1 MTTPARKQY
10 LDIKTQHSE
19 EILLFRMGDFYETF
33 DDDALIISRD
43 LDIALTSRE
52 MGKGERIPLAG
63 IPYHALDTYL
73 VKLIAKG
80 HKVAICEQIENR
92 YQSTDKSIKERE
104 VVRIVT
110 PGTITEDSLLEEN
123 SNSFLASVVVE
134 DNKAGIAY
142 VDISTSEFAATQ
154 VPLTS
159 LKEEVNRLTPREI
172 IIGRKWVDK
181 VEELPGS
188 TITIVDERSYHH
200 SASTKKLLEHFGSS
214 TLEPYGC
221 ESLPLAT
228 RAAGSII
235 SYIEK
240 NQRQALSNIRN
251 LQTYSIN
258 SYMQLDPQTIGN
270 LELFGGG
277 RWGTKNSSLFTIL
290 DKTFTAMGS
299 RLLKKW
305 IARPLIDINDL
316 TLRQNVVEWFTKNS
330 STRRDI
336 KDLLQSITDLE
347 RLSIKIRNRIAAPR
361 DLTSIGGTLEV
372 VPAIRNILSN
382 STNSYVSTIGK
393 NFAETTTTCDLI
405 KASINKA
412 ASIHIGDGKTIKHGF
427 SLQLDKLK
435 NEISSA
441 KTSLSYIETRE
452 RENTG
457 IKSLKVGYNKVFG
470 YYIEVSNPNL
480 HLVPEKYVRRQ
491 TLVGGERYITT
502 EMKNL
507 ESVIFSAQEKI
518 EDLEKTLFKQVCHQI
533 EQDIDNI
540 IDTARAIALVDVFQS
555 FGNVAVEYNYV
566 KPTLSMADNITIE
579 EGRHPIIERNLG
591 SESFVSNNTTIGFS
605 DNQLN
610 VITGPNMSG
619 KSTYLRQVALITLMA
634 QIGSYVPAQKADIS
648 IVDRIFTRVGLQDD
662 LTMGQSTFMVEMI
675 ETAYI
680 LHQATSRSLVI
691 LDEIGRGTSTYDGLA
706 IAKAVV
712 EFIHGHPRLGC
723 KTLFATHY
731 HELTE
736 LETTLPGVKNL
747 TVSVIEHDGD
757 VTFMRRIIP
766 GSASRSYGIHV
777 ARLAGLPQTVLNRAS
792 TILSELEADQNA
804 QKHLSPHSHVQL
816 SLLKPDNT
824 LLDAIQSLDITTMTP
839 IEAITKLFEL
849 QNMANSHN
857 TS

>member
-19 EILLFRMGDFYETF
+19 ELLLFRMGDFYETF

-63 IPYHALDTYL
+63 IPYHTLDTYL
-73 VKLIAKG
+73 VKLLAKG
-80 HKVAICEQIENR
+80 HKIAICEQIESR
-92 YQSTDKSIKERE
+92 YQSTDKSIKHRE

-110 PGTITEDSLLEEN
+110 PGTVTEDSLLEES
-123 SNSFLASVVVE
+123 SNSFLASIVVDG
-134 DNKAGIAY
+134 DNAGIAY
-142 VDISTSEFAATQ
+142 VDISTSEFATTQ
-154 VPLTS
+154 VPIGS

-172 IIGRKWVDK
+172 IIGEKCVGEL
-181 VEELPGS
+181 EELPGL
-188 TITIVDERSYHH
+188 TITTVDDQYYHD
-200 SASTKKLLEHFGSS
+200 SSSTTKLLDHFDSS

-221 ESLPLAT
+221 KSLPLAR
-228 RAAGSII
+228 RAAGAII

-240 NQRQALSNIRN
+240 TQCQALPNIKN
-251 LQTYSIN
+251 LQTYSVN
-258 SYMQLDPQTIGN
+258 SYMQLDPQTIVN

-277 RWGTKNSSLFTIL
+277 RWGTKTSSLFTTL
-290 DKTFTAMGS
+290 NKTFTAMGS

-316 TLRQNVVEWFTKNS
+316 TLRQNIVEWFTENS
-330 STRRDI
+330 SARHDL
-336 KDLLQSITDLE
+336 KDLLRSITDLE
-347 RLSIKIRNRIAAPR
+347 RLSVKIRNKRVSPR
-361 DLTSIGGTLEV
+361 DLTSIGETLEI
-372 VPAIRNILSN
+372 VPMIRNILKNSN
-382 STNSYVSTIGK
+382 
-393 NFAETTTTCDLI
+393 NFDINIIEKKFGETTKTSNLI
-405 KASINKA
+405 NNSINKD
-412 ASIHIGDGKTIKHGF
+412 ASIHIGDGKTIKLGF
-427 SLQLDKLK
+427 SSQLDKLK
-435 NEISSA
+435 KDISSSR
-441 KTSLSYIETRE
+441 TSLSHIETRE

-480 HLVPEKYVRRQ
+480 HLVPEQYMRRQ

-502 EMKNL
+502 EMKSL
-507 ESVIFSAQEKI
+507 ESDILSAQEKI
-518 EDLEKTLFKQVCHQI
+518 EDLEKSLFTQVCHQI
-533 EQDIDNI
+533 EQHIDSI
-540 IDTARAIALVDVFQS
+540 IASARAIALVDVFQS
-555 FGNVAVEYNYV
+555 LANVAVEYNYV
-566 KPTLSMADNITIE
+566 KPSLSMTNNITIE

-591 SESFVSNNTTIGFS
+591 SESFVPNNTKMGYDDSQIM
-605 DNQLN
+605 

-619 KSTYLRQVALITLMA
+619 KSTYLRQVALITLLA
-634 QIGSYVPAQKADIS
+634 QIGSYIPAKKADIS

-662 LTMGQSTFMVEMI
+662 LTKGQSTFMVEMV

-680 LHQATSRSLVI
+680 LHQATPKSLVI

-706 IAKAVV
+706 IAKSVV

-747 TVSVIEHDGD
+747 TVSVIEHNGD
-757 VTFMRRIIP
+757 ITFMRRIIP

-777 ARLAGLPQTVLNRAS
+777 ARLAGLPQTVLNRAA
-792 TILSELEADQNA
+792 TILTELEEGQNLPGYLSSS
-804 QKHLSPHSHVQL
+804 KHLQL
-816 SLLKPDNT
+816 SLLNADDA
-824 LLDAIQSLDITTMTP
+824 LLEAIKALDVTTMTP

-849 QNMANSHN
+849 QNMANSHD
-857 TS
+857 T

>member
-19 EILLFRMGDFYETF
+19 ELLLFRMGDFYETF

-63 IPYHALDTYL
+63 IPYHTLDTYL
-73 VKLIAKG
+73 VKLLAKG
-80 HKVAICEQIENR
+80 HKIAICEQIESR
-92 YQSTDKSIKERE
+92 YQSTDKSIKHRE

-110 PGTITEDSLLEEN
+110 PGTVTEDSLLEES
-123 SNSFLASVVVE
+123 SNSFLASIVVDG
-134 DNKAGIAY
+134 DNAGIAY
-142 VDISTSEFAATQ
+142 VDISTSEFATTQ
-154 VPLTS
+154 VPIGS

-172 IIGRKWVDK
+172 IIGEKCVGEL
-181 VEELPGS
+181 EELPGL
-188 TITIVDERSYHH
+188 TITTVDDQYYHD
-200 SASTKKLLEHFGSS
+200 SSSTTKLLDHFDSS

-221 ESLPLAT
+221 KSLPLAR
-228 RAAGSII
+228 RAAGAII

-240 NQRQALSNIRN
+240 TQCQALPNIKN
-251 LQTYSIN
+251 LQTYSVN
-258 SYMQLDPQTIGN
+258 SYMQLDPQTIVN

-277 RWGTKNSSLFTIL
+277 RWGTKTSSLFTTL
-290 DKTFTAMGS
+290 NKTFTAMGS

-316 TLRQNVVEWFTKNS
+316 TLRQNIVEWFTENS
-330 STRRDI
+330 SARHDL
-336 KDLLQSITDLE
+336 KDLLRSITDLE
-347 RLSIKIRNRIAAPR
+347 RLSVKIRNKRVSPR
-361 DLTSIGGTLEV
+361 DLTSIGETLEI
-372 VPAIRNILSN
+372 VPMIRNILKNSN
-382 STNSYVSTIGK
+382 
-393 NFAETTTTCDLI
+393 NFDIDIIEKKFGETTKTSNLI
-405 KASINKA
+405 NNSINKD
-412 ASIHIGDGKTIKHGF
+412 ASIHIGDGKTIKRGF
-427 SLQLDKLK
+427 SSQLDKLK
-435 NEISSA
+435 KDISSSR
-441 KTSLSYIETRE
+441 TSLSHIETRE

-480 HLVPEKYVRRQ
+480 HLVPEQYMRRQ

-502 EMKNL
+502 EMKSL
-507 ESVIFSAQEKI
+507 ESDILSAQEKI
-518 EDLEKTLFKQVCHQI
+518 EDLEKSLFTQVCHQI
-533 EQDIDNI
+533 EQHIDSI
-540 IDTARAIALVDVFQS
+540 IASARAIALVDVFQS
-555 FGNVAVEYNYV
+555 LANVAVEYNYV
-566 KPTLSMADNITIE
+566 KPSLSMTNNITIE

-591 SESFVSNNTTIGFS
+591 SESFVPNNTKMGYDDSQIM
-605 DNQLN
+605 

-619 KSTYLRQVALITLMA
+619 KSTYLRQVALITLLA
-634 QIGSYVPAQKADIS
+634 QIGSYIPAKKADIS

-662 LTMGQSTFMVEMI
+662 LTKGQSTFMVEMV

-680 LHQATSRSLVI
+680 LHQATPKSLVI

-706 IAKAVV
+706 IAKSVV

-747 TVSVIEHDGD
+747 TVSVIEHNGD
-757 VTFMRRIIP
+757 ITFMRRIIP

-777 ARLAGLPQTVLNRAS
+777 ARLAGLPQTVLNRAA
-792 TILSELEADQNA
+792 TILTELEEGQNLPGYLSSF
-804 QKHLSPHSHVQL
+804 KHLQL
-816 SLLKPDNT
+816 PLLNADDA
-824 LLDAIQSLDITTMTP
+824 LLEAIKALDVTTMTP

-849 QNMANSHN
+849 QNMANSHD
-857 TS
+857 T

>member
-19 EILLFRMGDFYETF
+19 ELLLFRMGDFYETF

-63 IPYHALDTYL
+63 IPYHTLDTYL
-73 VKLIAKG
+73 VKLLAKG
-80 HKVAICEQIENR
+80 HKIAICEQIESR
-92 YQSTDKSIKERE
+92 YQSTDKSIKHRE

-110 PGTITEDSLLEEN
+110 PGTVTEDSLLEES
-123 SNSFLASVVVE
+123 SNSFLASIVVDG
-134 DNKAGIAY
+134 DNAGIAY
-142 VDISTSEFAATQ
+142 VDISTSEFATTQ
-154 VPLTS
+154 VPIGS

-172 IIGRKWVDK
+172 IIGEKCVGEL
-181 VEELPGS
+181 EELPGL
-188 TITIVDERSYHH
+188 TITTVDDQYYHD
-200 SASTKKLLEHFGSS
+200 SSSTTKLLDHFDSS

-221 ESLPLAT
+221 KSLPLAR
-228 RAAGSII
+228 RAAGAII

-240 NQRQALSNIRN
+240 TQCQALPNIKN
-251 LQTYSIN
+251 LQTYSVN
-258 SYMQLDPQTIGN
+258 SYMQLDPQTIVN

-277 RWGTKNSSLFTIL
+277 RWGTKTSSLFTTL
-290 DKTFTAMGS
+290 NKTFTAMGS

-316 TLRQNVVEWFTKNS
+316 TLRQNIVEWFTENS
-330 STRRDI
+330 SARHDL
-336 KDLLQSITDLE
+336 KDLLRSITDLE
-347 RLSIKIRNRIAAPR
+347 RLSVKIRNKRVSPR
-361 DLTSIGGTLEV
+361 DLTSIGETLEI
-372 VPAIRNILSN
+372 VPMIRNILKNSN
-382 STNSYVSTIGK
+382 
-393 NFAETTTTCDLI
+393 NFDIDIIEKKFGETTKTSNLI
-405 KASINKA
+405 NNSINKD
-412 ASIHIGDGKTIKHGF
+412 ASIHIGDGKTIKRGF
-427 SLQLDKLK
+427 SSQLDKLK
-435 NEISSA
+435 KDISSSR
-441 KTSLSYIETRE
+441 TSLSHIETRE

-480 HLVPEKYVRRQ
+480 HLVPEQYMRRQ

-502 EMKNL
+502 EMKSL
-507 ESVIFSAQEKI
+507 ESDILSAQEKI
-518 EDLEKTLFKQVCHQI
+518 EDLEKSLFTQVCHQI
-533 EQDIDNI
+533 EQHIDSI
-540 IDTARAIALVDVFQS
+540 IASARAIALVDVFQS
-555 FGNVAVEYNYV
+555 LANVAVEYNYV
-566 KPTLSMADNITIE
+566 KPSLSMTNNITIE

-591 SESFVSNNTTIGFS
+591 SESFVPNNTKMGYDDSQIM
-605 DNQLN
+605 

-619 KSTYLRQVALITLMA
+619 KSTYLRQVALITLLA
-634 QIGSYVPAQKADIS
+634 QIGSYIPAKKADIS

-662 LTMGQSTFMVEMI
+662 LTKGQSTFMVEMV

-680 LHQATSRSLVI
+680 LHQATPKSLVI

-706 IAKAVV
+706 IAKSVV

-747 TVSVIEHDGD
+747 TVSVIEHNGD
-757 VTFMRRIIP
+757 ITFMRRIIP

-777 ARLAGLPQTVLNRAS
+777 ARLAGLPQTVLNRAT
-792 TILSELEADQNA
+792 TILTELEEGQNLPGYLSSF
-804 QKHLSPHSHVQL
+804 KHLQL
-816 SLLKPDNT
+816 PLLNADDA
-824 LLDAIQSLDITTMTP
+824 LLEAIKALDVTTMTP

-849 QNMANSHN
+849 QNMANSHD
-857 TS
+857 T

>member
-19 EILLFRMGDFYETF
+19 ELLLFRMGDFYETF

-63 IPYHALDTYL
+63 IPYHTLDTYL
-73 VKLIAKG
+73 VKLLAKG
-80 HKVAICEQIENR
+80 HKIAICEQIESR
-92 YQSTDKSIKERE
+92 YQSTDKSIKHRE

-110 PGTITEDSLLEEN
+110 PGTVTEDSLLEES
-123 SNSFLASVVVE
+123 SNSFLASIVVDG
-134 DNKAGIAY
+134 DNAGIAY
-142 VDISTSEFAATQ
+142 VDISTSEFATTQ
-154 VPLTS
+154 VPIGS

-172 IIGRKWVDK
+172 IIGEKCVGEL
-181 VEELPGS
+181 EELPGL
-188 TITIVDERSYHH
+188 TITTVDDQYYHD
-200 SASTKKLLEHFGSS
+200 SSSTTKLLDHFDSS

-221 ESLPLAT
+221 KSLPLAR
-228 RAAGSII
+228 RAAGAII

-240 NQRQALSNIRN
+240 TQCQALPNFKN
-251 LQTYSIN
+251 LQTYSVN
-258 SYMQLDPQTIGN
+258 SYMQLDPQTIVN

-277 RWGTKNSSLFTIL
+277 RWGTKTSSLFTTL
-290 DKTFTAMGS
+290 NKTFTAMGS

-316 TLRQNVVEWFTKNS
+316 TLRQNIVEWFTENS
-330 STRRDI
+330 SARHDL
-336 KDLLQSITDLE
+336 KDLLRSITDLE
-347 RLSIKIRNRIAAPR
+347 RLSVKIRNKRVSPR
-361 DLTSIGGTLEV
+361 DLTSIGETLEI
-372 VPAIRNILSN
+372 VPMIRNILKNSN
-382 STNSYVSTIGK
+382 
-393 NFAETTTTCDLI
+393 NFDIDIIEKKFGETTKTSNLI
-405 KASINKA
+405 NNSINKD
-412 ASIHIGDGKTIKHGF
+412 ASIHIGDGKTIKRGF
-427 SLQLDKLK
+427 SSQLDKLK
-435 NEISSA
+435 KDISSSR
-441 KTSLSYIETRE
+441 TSLSHIETRE

-480 HLVPEKYVRRQ
+480 HLVPEQYMRRQ

-502 EMKNL
+502 EMKSL
-507 ESVIFSAQEKI
+507 ESDILSAQEKI
-518 EDLEKTLFKQVCHQI
+518 EDLEKSLFTQVCHQI
-533 EQDIDNI
+533 EQHIDSI
-540 IDTARAIALVDVFQS
+540 IASAKAIALVDVFQS
-555 FGNVAVEYNYV
+555 LANVAVEYNYV
-566 KPTLSMADNITIE
+566 KPSLSMTNNITIE

-591 SESFVSNNTTIGFS
+591 SESFVPNNTKMGYDDSQIM
-605 DNQLN
+605 

-619 KSTYLRQVALITLMA
+619 KSTYLRQVALITLLA
-634 QIGSYVPAQKADIS
+634 QIGSYIPAKKADIS

-662 LTMGQSTFMVEMI
+662 LTKGQSTFMGEMV

-680 LHQATSRSLVI
+680 LHQATPKSLVI

-706 IAKAVV
+706 IAKSVV

-747 TVSVIEHDGD
+747 TVSVIEHNGD
-757 VTFMRRIIP
+757 ITFMRRIIP

-777 ARLAGLPQTVLNRAS
+777 ARLAGLPQTVLNRAT
-792 TILSELEADQNA
+792 TILTELEEGQNLPGYLSSF
-804 QKHLSPHSHVQL
+804 KHLQL
-816 SLLKPDNT
+816 PLLNADDA
-824 LLDAIQSLDITTMTP
+824 LLEAIKALDVTTMTP

-849 QNMANSHN
+849 QNMANSHD
-857 TS
+857 T

>member
-19 EILLFRMGDFYETF
+19 ELLLFRMGDFYETF

-63 IPYHALDTYL
+63 IPYHTLDTYL
-73 VKLIAKG
+73 VKLLAKG
-80 HKVAICEQIENR
+80 HKIAICEQIESR
-92 YQSTDKSIKERE
+92 YQSTDKSIKHRE

-110 PGTITEDSLLEEN
+110 PGTVTEDSLLEES
-123 SNSFLASVVVE
+123 SNSFLASIVVDG
-134 DNKAGIAY
+134 DNAGIAY
-142 VDISTSEFAATQ
+142 VDISTSEFATTQ
-154 VPLTS
+154 VPIGS

-172 IIGRKWVDK
+172 IIGEKCVGEL
-181 VEELPGS
+181 EELPGL
-188 TITIVDERSYHH
+188 TITTVDDQYYHD
-200 SASTKKLLEHFGSS
+200 SSSTTKLLDHFDSS

-221 ESLPLAT
+221 KSLPLAR
-228 RAAGSII
+228 RAAGAII

-240 NQRQALSNIRN
+240 TQCQALPNIKN
-251 LQTYSIN
+251 LQTYSVN
-258 SYMQLDPQTIGN
+258 SYMQLDPQTIVN

-277 RWGTKNSSLFTIL
+277 RWGTKTSSLFTTL
-290 DKTFTAMGS
+290 NKTFTAMGS

-316 TLRQNVVEWFTKNS
+316 TLRQNIVEWFTENS
-330 STRRDI
+330 SARHDL
-336 KDLLQSITDLE
+336 KDLLRSITDLE
-347 RLSIKIRNRIAAPR
+347 RLSVKIRNKRVSPR
-361 DLTSIGGTLEV
+361 DLTSIGETLEI
-372 VPAIRNILSN
+372 VPMIRNILKNSN
-382 STNSYVSTIGK
+382 
-393 NFAETTTTCDLI
+393 NFDIDIIEKKFGETTKTSNLI
-405 KASINKA
+405 NNSINKD
-412 ASIHIGDGKTIKHGF
+412 ASIHIGDGKTIKRGF
-427 SLQLDKLK
+427 SSQLDKLK
-435 NEISSA
+435 KDISSSR
-441 KTSLSYIETRE
+441 TSLSHIETRE

-480 HLVPEKYVRRQ
+480 HLVPEQYMRRQ

-502 EMKNL
+502 EMKSL
-507 ESVIFSAQEKI
+507 ESDILSAQEKI
-518 EDLEKTLFKQVCHQI
+518 EDLEKSLFTQVCHQI
-533 EQDIDNI
+533 EQHIDSI
-540 IDTARAIALVDVFQS
+540 IASARAIALVDVFQS
-555 FGNVAVEYNYV
+555 LANVAVEYNYV
-566 KPTLSMADNITIE
+566 KPSLSMTNNITIE

-591 SESFVSNNTTIGFS
+591 SESFVPNNTKMGYDDSQIM
-605 DNQLN
+605 

-619 KSTYLRQVALITLMA
+619 KSTYLRQVALITLLA
-634 QIGSYVPAQKADIS
+634 QIGSYIPAKKADIS

-662 LTMGQSTFMVEMI
+662 LTKGQSTFMVEMV

-680 LHQATSRSLVI
+680 LHQATPKSLVI

-706 IAKAVV
+706 IAKSVV

-747 TVSVIEHDGD
+747 TVSVIEHNGD

-777 ARLAGLPQTVLNRAS
+777 ARLAGLPQTVLNRAA
-792 TILSELEADQNA
+792 TILTELEEGQNLPGYLSSF
-804 QKHLSPHSHVQL
+804 KHLQL
-816 SLLKPDNT
+816 PLLNADDA
-824 LLDAIQSLDITTMTP
+824 LLEAIKALDVTTMTP

-849 QNMANSHN
+849 QNMANSHD
-857 TS
+857 T

>member
-19 EILLFRMGDFYETF
+19 ELLLFRMGDFYETF

-63 IPYHALDTYL
+63 IPYHTLDTYL
-73 VKLIAKG
+73 VKLLAKG
-80 HKVAICEQIENR
+80 HKIAICEQIESR
-92 YQSTDKSIKERE
+92 YQSTDKSIKHRE

-110 PGTITEDSLLEEN
+110 PGTVTEDSLLEES
-123 SNSFLASVVVE
+123 SNSFLASIVVDG
-134 DNKAGIAY
+134 DNAGIAY
-142 VDISTSEFAATQ
+142 VDISTSEFATTQ
-154 VPLTS
+154 VPIGS

-172 IIGRKWVDK
+172 IIGEKCVGEL
-181 VEELPGS
+181 EELPGL
-188 TITIVDERSYHH
+188 TITTVDDQYYHD
-200 SASTKKLLEHFGSS
+200 SSSTTKLLDHFDSS

-221 ESLPLAT
+221 KSLPLAR
-228 RAAGSII
+228 RAAGAII

-240 NQRQALSNIRN
+240 TQCQALPNIKN
-251 LQTYSIN
+251 LQTYSVN
-258 SYMQLDPQTIGN
+258 SYMQLDPQTIVN

-277 RWGTKNSSLFTIL
+277 RWGTKTSSLFTTL
-290 DKTFTAMGS
+290 NKTFTAMGS

-316 TLRQNVVEWFTKNS
+316 TLRQNIVEWFTENS
-330 STRRDI
+330 SARHDL
-336 KDLLQSITDLE
+336 KDLLRSITDLE
-347 RLSIKIRNRIAAPR
+347 RLSVKIRNKRVSPR
-361 DLTSIGGTLEV
+361 DLTSIGETLEI
-372 VPAIRNILSN
+372 VPMIRNILKNSN
-382 STNSYVSTIGK
+382 
-393 NFAETTTTCDLI
+393 NFDIDIIEKKFGETTKTSNLI
-405 KASINKA
+405 NNSINKD
-412 ASIHIGDGKTIKHGF
+412 ASIHIGDGKTIKRGF
-427 SLQLDKLK
+427 SSQLDKLK
-435 NEISSA
+435 KDISSSR
-441 KTSLSYIETRE
+441 TSLSHIETRE

-480 HLVPEKYVRRQ
+480 HLVPEQYMRRQ

-502 EMKNL
+502 EMKSL
-507 ESVIFSAQEKI
+507 ESDILSAQEKI
-518 EDLEKTLFKQVCHQI
+518 EDLEKSLFTQVCHQI
-533 EQDIDNI
+533 EQHIDSI
-540 IDTARAIALVDVFQS
+540 IASARAIALVDVFQS
-555 FGNVAVEYNYV
+555 LANVAVEYNYV
-566 KPTLSMADNITIE
+566 KPSLSMTNNITIE

-591 SESFVSNNTTIGFS
+591 SESFVPNNTKMGYDDSHIM
-605 DNQLN
+605 

-619 KSTYLRQVALITLMA
+619 KSTYLRQVALITLLA
-634 QIGSYVPAQKADIS
+634 QIGSYIPAKKADIS

-662 LTMGQSTFMVEMI
+662 LTKGQSTFMVEMV

-680 LHQATSRSLVI
+680 LHQATPKSLVI

-706 IAKAVV
+706 IAKSVV

-747 TVSVIEHDGD
+747 TVSVIEHNGD
-757 VTFMRRIIP
+757 ITFMRRIIP

-777 ARLAGLPQTVLNRAS
+777 ARLAGLPQTVLNRAT
-792 TILSELEADQNA
+792 TILTELEEGQNLPGYLSSF
-804 QKHLSPHSHVQL
+804 KHLQL
-816 SLLKPDNT
+816 PLLNADDA
-824 LLDAIQSLDITTMTP
+824 LLEAIKALDVTTMTP

-849 QNMANSHN
+849 QNMANSHD
-857 TS
+857 T

>member
-19 EILLFRMGDFYETF
+19 ELLLFRMGDFYETF

-63 IPYHALDTYL
+63 IPYHTLDTYL
-73 VKLIAKG
+73 VKLLAKG
-80 HKVAICEQIENR
+80 HKIAICEQIESR
-92 YQSTDKSIKERE
+92 YQSTDKSIKHRE

-110 PGTITEDSLLEEN
+110 PGTVTEDSLLEES
-123 SNSFLASVVVE
+123 SNSFLASIVVDG
-134 DNKAGIAY
+134 DNAGIAY
-142 VDISTSEFAATQ
+142 VDISTSEFATTQ
-154 VPLTS
+154 VPIGS

-172 IIGRKWVDK
+172 IIGEKCVGEL
-181 VEELPGS
+181 EELPGL
-188 TITIVDERSYHH
+188 TITTVDDQYYHD
-200 SASTKKLLEHFGSS
+200 SSSTTKLLDHFDSS

-221 ESLPLAT
+221 KSLPLAR
-228 RAAGSII
+228 RAAGAII

-240 NQRQALSNIRN
+240 TQCQALPNIKN
-251 LQTYSIN
+251 LQTYSVN
-258 SYMQLDPQTIGN
+258 SYMQLDPQTIVN

-277 RWGTKNSSLFTIL
+277 RWGTKTSSLFTTL
-290 DKTFTAMGS
+290 NKTFTAMGS

-316 TLRQNVVEWFTKNS
+316 TLRQNIVEWFTENS
-330 STRRDI
+330 SARHDL
-336 KDLLQSITDLE
+336 KDLLRSITDLE
-347 RLSIKIRNRIAAPR
+347 RLSVKIRNKRVSPR
-361 DLTSIGGTLEV
+361 DLTSIGETLEI
-372 VPAIRNILSN
+372 VPMIRNILKNSN
-382 STNSYVSTIGK
+382 
-393 NFAETTTTCDLI
+393 NFDINIIEKKFGETTKTSNLI
-405 KASINKA
+405 NNSINKD
-412 ASIHIGDGKTIKHGF
+412 ASIHIGDGKTIKLGF
-427 SLQLDKLK
+427 SSQLDKLK
-435 NEISSA
+435 KDISSSR
-441 KTSLSYIETRE
+441 TSLSHIETRE

-480 HLVPEKYVRRQ
+480 HLVPEQYMRRQ

-502 EMKNL
+502 EMKSL
-507 ESVIFSAQEKI
+507 ESDILSAQEKI
-518 EDLEKTLFKQVCHQI
+518 EDLEKSLFTQVCHQI
-533 EQDIDNI
+533 EQHIDSI
-540 IDTARAIALVDVFQS
+540 IASARAIALVDVFQS
-555 FGNVAVEYNYV
+555 LANVAVEYNYV
-566 KPTLSMADNITIE
+566 KPSLSMTNNITIE

-591 SESFVSNNTTIGFS
+591 SESFVPNNTKMGYDDSQIM
-605 DNQLN
+605 

-619 KSTYLRQVALITLMA
+619 KSTYLRQVALITLLA
-634 QIGSYVPAQKADIS
+634 QIGSYIPAKKADIS

-662 LTMGQSTFMVEMI
+662 LTKGQSTFMVEMV

-680 LHQATSRSLVI
+680 LHQATPKSLVI

-706 IAKAVV
+706 IAKSVV

-747 TVSVIEHDGD
+747 TVSVIEHNGD
-757 VTFMRRIIP
+757 ITFMRRIIP

-777 ARLAGLPQTVLNRAS
+777 ARLAGLPQTVLNRAA
-792 TILSELEADQNA
+792 TILTELEEGQNLTGYLSSS
-804 QKHLSPHSHVQL
+804 KHLQL
-816 SLLKPDNT
+816 SLLNADDA
-824 LLDAIQSLDITTMTP
+824 LLEAIKALDVTTMTP

-849 QNMANSHN
+849 QNMANSHD
-857 TS
+857 T

>member
-19 EILLFRMGDFYETF
+19 ELLLFRMGDFYETF

-63 IPYHALDTYL
+63 IPYHTLDTYL
-73 VKLIAKG
+73 VKLLAKG
-80 HKVAICEQIENR
+80 HKIAICEQIESR
-92 YQSTDKSIKERE
+92 YQSTDKSIKHRE

-110 PGTITEDSLLEEN
+110 PGTVTEDSLLEES
-123 SNSFLASVVVE
+123 SNSFLASIVVDG
-134 DNKAGIAY
+134 DNAGIAY
-142 VDISTSEFAATQ
+142 VDISTSEFATTQ
-154 VPLTS
+154 VPIGS

-172 IIGRKWVDK
+172 IIGEKCVGEL
-181 VEELPGS
+181 EELPGL
-188 TITIVDERSYHH
+188 TITTVDDQYYHD
-200 SASTKKLLEHFGSS
+200 SSSTTKLLDHFDSS

-221 ESLPLAT
+221 KSLPLAR
-228 RAAGSII
+228 RAAGAII

-240 NQRQALSNIRN
+240 TQCQALPNIKN
-251 LQTYSIN
+251 LQTYSVN
-258 SYMQLDPQTIGN
+258 SYMQLDPQTIVN

-277 RWGTKNSSLFTIL
+277 RWGTKTSSLFTTL
-290 DKTFTAMGS
+290 NKTFTAMGS

-316 TLRQNVVEWFTKNS
+316 TLRQNIVEWFTENS
-330 STRRDI
+330 SARHDL
-336 KDLLQSITDLE
+336 KDLLRSITDLE
-347 RLSIKIRNRIAAPR
+347 RLSVKIRNKRVSPR
-361 DLTSIGGTLEV
+361 DLTSIGETLEI
-372 VPAIRNILSN
+372 VPMIRNILKNSN
-382 STNSYVSTIGK
+382 
-393 NFAETTTTCDLI
+393 NFDIDIIEKKFGETTTTSNLI
-405 KASINKA
+405 NNSINKD
-412 ASIHIGDGKTIKHGF
+412 ASIHIGDGKTIKRGF
-427 SLQLDKLK
+427 SSQLDKLK
-435 NEISSA
+435 KDISSSR
-441 KTSLSYIETRE
+441 TSLSHIETRE

-480 HLVPEKYVRRQ
+480 HLVPEQYMRRQ

-502 EMKNL
+502 EMKSL
-507 ESVIFSAQEKI
+507 ESDILSAQEKI
-518 EDLEKTLFKQVCHQI
+518 EDLEKSLFTQVCHQI
-533 EQDIDNI
+533 EQHIDSI
-540 IDTARAIALVDVFQS
+540 IASARAIALVDVFQS
-555 FGNVAVEYNYV
+555 LANVAVEYNYV
-566 KPTLSMADNITIE
+566 KPCLSMTNNITIE

-591 SESFVSNNTTIGFS
+591 SESFVPNNTKMGYDDSQIM
-605 DNQLN
+605 

-619 KSTYLRQVALITLMA
+619 KSTYLRQVALITLLA
-634 QIGSYVPAQKADIS
+634 QIGSYIPAKKADIS

-662 LTMGQSTFMVEMI
+662 LTKGQSTFMVEMV

-680 LHQATSRSLVI
+680 LHQATPKSLVI

-706 IAKAVV
+706 IAKSVV

-747 TVSVIEHDGD
+747 TVSVIEHNGD
-757 VTFMRRIIP
+757 ITFMRRIIP

-792 TILSELEADQNA
+792 TILTELEEGQNLPGYLSSS
-804 QKHLSPHSHVQL
+804 KHLQL
-816 SLLKPDNT
+816 SLLNADDA
-824 LLDAIQSLDITTMTP
+824 LLEAIKALDVTTMTP

-849 QNMANSHN
+849 QNMANSHD
-857 TS
+857 T

>member
-19 EILLFRMGDFYETF
+19 ELLLFRMGDFYETF

-63 IPYHALDTYL
+63 IPYHTLDTYL
-73 VKLIAKG
+73 VKLLAKG
-80 HKVAICEQIENR
+80 HKIAICEQIESR
-92 YQSTDKSIKERE
+92 YQSTDKSIKHRE

-110 PGTITEDSLLEEN
+110 PGTVTEDSLLEES
-123 SNSFLASVVVE
+123 SNSFLASIVVDG
-134 DNKAGIAY
+134 DNAGIAY
-142 VDISTSEFAATQ
+142 VDISTSEFATTQ
-154 VPLTS
+154 VPIGS

-172 IIGRKWVDK
+172 IIGEKCVGEL
-181 VEELPGS
+181 EELPGL
-188 TITIVDERSYHH
+188 TITTVDDQYYHD
-200 SASTKKLLEHFGSS
+200 SSSTTKLLDHFDSS

-221 ESLPLAT
+221 KSLPLAR
-228 RAAGSII
+228 RAAGAII

-240 NQRQALSNIRN
+240 TQCQALPNIKN
-251 LQTYSIN
+251 LQTYSVN
-258 SYMQLDPQTIGN
+258 SYMQLDPQTIVN

-277 RWGTKNSSLFTIL
+277 RWGTKTSSLFTTL
-290 DKTFTAMGS
+290 NKTFTAMGS

-316 TLRQNVVEWFTKNS
+316 TLRQNIVEWFTENS
-330 STRRDI
+330 SARHDL
-336 KDLLQSITDLE
+336 KDLLRSITDLE
-347 RLSIKIRNRIAAPR
+347 RLSVKIRNKRVSPR
-361 DLTSIGGTLEV
+361 DLTSIGETLEI
-372 VPAIRNILSN
+372 VPMIRNILKNSN
-382 STNSYVSTIGK
+382 
-393 NFAETTTTCDLI
+393 NFDIDIIEKKFGETTKTSNLI
-405 KASINKA
+405 NNSINKD
-412 ASIHIGDGKTIKHGF
+412 ASIHIGDGKTIKRGF
-427 SLQLDKLK
+427 SSQLDKLK
-435 NEISSA
+435 KDISSSR
-441 KTSLSYIETRE
+441 TSLSHIETRE

-480 HLVPEKYVRRQ
+480 HLVPEQYMRRQ

-502 EMKNL
+502 EMKSL
-507 ESVIFSAQEKI
+507 ESDILSAQEKI
-518 EDLEKTLFKQVCHQI
+518 EDLEKSLFTQVCHQI
-533 EQDIDNI
+533 EQHIDSI
-540 IDTARAIALVDVFQS
+540 IASARAIALVDVFQS
-555 FGNVAVEYNYV
+555 LANVAVEYNYV
-566 KPTLSMADNITIE
+566 KPSLSMTNNITIE

-591 SESFVSNNTTIGFS
+591 SESFVPNNTKMGYDDSHIM
-605 DNQLN
+605 

-619 KSTYLRQVALITLMA
+619 KSTYLRQVALITLLA
-634 QIGSYVPAQKADIS
+634 QIGSYIPAKKADIS

-662 LTMGQSTFMVEMI
+662 LTKGQSTFMVEMV

-680 LHQATSRSLVI
+680 LHQATPKSLVI

-706 IAKAVV
+706 IAKSVV

-747 TVSVIEHDGD
+747 TVSVIEHNGD

-777 ARLAGLPQTVLNRAS
+777 ARLAGLPQTVLNRAA
-792 TILSELEADQNA
+792 TILTELEEGQNLPGYLSSF
-804 QKHLSPHSHVQL
+804 KHLQL
-816 SLLKPDNT
+816 PLLNADDA
-824 LLDAIQSLDITTMTP
+824 LLEAIKALDVTTMTP

-849 QNMANSHN
+849 QNMANSHD
-857 TS
+857 T